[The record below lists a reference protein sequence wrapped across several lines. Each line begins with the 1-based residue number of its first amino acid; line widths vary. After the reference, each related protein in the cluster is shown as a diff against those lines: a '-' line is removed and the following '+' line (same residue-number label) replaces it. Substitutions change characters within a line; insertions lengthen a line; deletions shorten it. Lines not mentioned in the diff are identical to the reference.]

1 MGIRV
6 GIDLGTT
13 FSAVACIDEQTGK
26 PEVIK
31 NCFGSAIT
39 PSVLCFEPD
48 ENILYGQDAKDMQA
62 MGDTNTVAFFKRS
75 MGKDMFSVEINGKTY
90 NATDFSAIFLEKI
103 KKEAESQIGEKI
115 DAAVITVPA
124 YFTHKEREATI
135 EAGKIAG
142 LDVLSIINEP
152 TAAAIAYGLNGKDAE
167 QTVLIYDLGG
177 GTFDVTIA
185 RINKDEIDILGS
197 DGNHELGGK
206 DWDDCIA
213 RYLVAEFQEQY
224 GIDLSEDREMVASLL
239 VTAENVKRQLTAKD
253 TVRVPI
259 TYQSIK
265 ANIEITE
272 DLFESISQ
280 FLLGTTKELTEGLI
294 TSLNLSWN
302 NIDGVI
308 LVGGS
313 TRMRMVH
320 KYVESMSGK
329 QPLSGVNVDEAV
341 ALGAAIKANTD
352 EKENVVPLIGR
363 LTHRP
368 KTNKLCI
375 QGAKAVF
382 DVTAHSLGMISISPD
397 GEKYVNSIIIKKN
410 SKVPA
415 ENTRSFKFKT
425 RTKNNELEVY
435 ILQGEFERSLDNT
448 IINKYV
454 ITEIERVS
462 SSTSFI
468 DVTYEYTS
476 NGVVEVSAVQQ
487 ENHKKLP
494 IRIEPIPEDMDWT
507 DRSPKDQA
515 GNVEAPNVEIILAV
529 DLSGSMYG
537 EPIEK
542 AQQAMHEFVAKLEE
556 GNTKIGI
563 LAFANKVKCVLPLDD
578 DFYNVDNVISKLS
591 GVKVGIGNSAEPFTT
606 ALTLLKGNLSENEGE
621 VCYIIVLTDGEWY
634 HQKRAISA
642 AKKCHEAGI
651 EIIALGFGKAD
662 YEFLKQIA
670 SVDEFASITSLTELS
685 GSFSKIAQAISDYA
699 TGLKL
704 M

>member
-1 MGIRV
+1 MGIIV

-13 FSAVACIDEQTGK
+13 FSAVACIDKQTGK

-31 NCFGSAIT
+31 NCFGSVIT

-48 ENILYGQDAKDMQA
+48 GNILYGQDAKNMQA

-90 NATDFSAIFLEKI
+90 NATDFSAKLLEKI
-103 KKEAESQIGEKI
+103 KEEAESQIGEKI

-135 EAGKIAG
+135 EAGKRAG

-213 RYLVAEFQEQY
+213 RYLVAEFQERY

-320 KYVESMSGK
+320 KYVENMSGK

-352 EKENVVPLIGR
+352 EKVNVVPLLGG
-363 LTHRP
+363 LMHRQ

-397 GEKYVNSIIIKKN
+397 GEKYINSIIIKKN

-415 ENTRSFKFKT
+415 ENTKSFKFKT

-435 ILQGEFERSLDNT
+435 ILQGEFERPLDNT

-454 ITEIERVS
+454 ITDIERVS

-468 DVTYEYTS
+468 DVTYQYTS

-515 GNVEAPNVEIILAV
+515 GNVEAPSVEIILAV

-542 AQQAMHEFVAKLEE
+542 AQQAMHDFVAKLEE

-563 LAFANKVKCVLPLDD
+563 LAFANKVKCVLPLDA

-591 GVKVGIGNSAEPFTT
+591 SVKVGIGNSAEPFTT
-606 ALTLLKGNLSENEGE
+606 ALTLLKGNLSENESE

-699 TGLKL
+699 TGLKV